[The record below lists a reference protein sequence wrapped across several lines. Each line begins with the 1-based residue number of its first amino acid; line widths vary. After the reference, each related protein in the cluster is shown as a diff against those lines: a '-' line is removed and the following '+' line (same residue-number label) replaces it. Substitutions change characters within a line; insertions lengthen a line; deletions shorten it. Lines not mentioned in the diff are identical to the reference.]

1 LINRHRHSEPEA
13 LLFDVGNVLITV
25 DFERV
30 LAQWARQAGVDVD
43 GLRERFVVSPEYEQH
58 ERGEIDAKT
67 FFESLRHALDIDLSD
82 DHFLEGWNAIFVD
95 EVSGIRSLLEHA
107 CRQLPTYA
115 FSNTNAAHYAVWSK
129 RFSDLFDN
137 FSGVFTS
144 CGLTRRKPEPEA
156 YLTVARQMG
165 VAPDHVLFFDDSLEN
180 VESAR
185 RLGMPSVL
193 VKSIDDISRSLAP
206 IL

>member
-1 LINRHRHSEPEA
+1 MNRHRQSDPEA

-30 LAQWARQAGVDVD
+30 LAQWAGQARADVD
-43 GLRERFVVSPEYEQH
+43 SLRERFVVSPEYEQH
-58 ERGEIDAKT
+58 ERGEIDAKA
-67 FFESLRHALDIDLSD
+67 FFESLRQALDIDLSD

-95 EVSGIRSLLEHA
+95 EVSGIRSLLERA
-107 CRQLPTYA
+107 CRRLPTYA
-115 FSNTNAAHYAVWSK
+115 LSNTNAVHYAVFSR
-129 RFSDLFDN
+129 RFSELFNN

-144 CGLTRRKPEPEA
+144 CELGRRKPEPEA

-165 VAPDHVLFFDDSLEN
+165 VGPDRVLFFDDSLEN
-180 VESAR
+180 VEGAR

-193 VKSIDDISRSLAP
+193 VNSIDDINRSLSP

>member
-1 LINRHRHSEPEA
+1 MNRHRRSDPEA

-30 LAQWARQAGVDVD
+30 LAQWARQARADVA

-58 ERGEIDAKT
+58 ERGEIDAKA

-95 EVSGIRSLLEHA
+95 EVSGIRLILERA
-107 CRQLPTYA
+107 CRRLPTYA
-115 FSNTNAAHYAVWSK
+115 LSNTNAAHYAVWSR
-129 RFSDLFDN
+129 RFPDLFDN

-144 CGLTRRKPEPEA
+144 CELGRRKPEPEA
-156 YLTVARQMG
+156 FLAVARQMG
-165 VAPDHVLFFDDSLEN
+165 VAPERVLFFDDSLEN
-180 VESAR
+180 VEGAR

-193 VKSIDDISRSLAP
+193 VKSIDDISHSLAP